1 MSRRLPRFWQ
11 LRETESAASSS
22 STRRRT
28 RFQNGSNRLPEN
40 FASDCIVF
48 VHILALKET
57 IERNT
62 HKFPFSTCKHTHR
75 HIHVQKRFRLAGRFF
90 LGRKAKSASHL
101 PHSATA
107 VEREWMEAN
116 TRNTPDTLFNGINHW
131 SRVLGGGFKKGTK
144 RRNSEA
150 NVAKTVE

>member
-28 RFQNGSNRLPEN
+28 RFQNGSNRPSEN

-90 LGRKAKSASHL
+90 FGEKSEKCISLA
-101 PHSATA
+101 ATA
-107 VEREWMEAN
+107 VQREWKEAN

-131 SRVLGGGFKKGTK
+131 SRVLGGEKRGKETK
-144 RRNSEA
+144 VRSQRGQNR
-150 NVAKTVE
+150 